1 MPTLRSPSVCTA
13 RTMTLAKCR
22 RHSGARKQ
30 RAAGA
35 AYCQANSAACDL
47 QGQQTALTVLV
58 AIEVAL
64 TAVTL
69 VDFVP
74 GDEIAAGG
82 ATAATFSRLSAIPQ
96 EIAALE
102 AAALRGETTIQRSPA
117 QSRVELGRNL
127 VEAASR
133 DFVPRATAM
142 KPITHRR
149 IRPASE
155 QARHARFWRSS
166 RSILTRRPMGVVVLF
181 LKSFHRRQ
189 TTTIA
194 YSETI

>member
-1 MPTLRSPSVCTA
+1 MPPDERGGYDHLTYKAGFWVGPGGAPFSQEDA
-13 RTMTLAKCR
+13 DAALAKCLYAQN
-22 RHSGARKQ
+22 HDACEVSAAFWGQQ

-35 AYCQANSAACDL
+35 AYCQANQAACDL

-127 VEAASR
+127 VEAAGPG
-133 DFVPRATAM
+133 FVRRAEYEAHHT
-142 KPITHRR
+142 
-149 IRPASE
+149 
-155 QARHARFWRSS
+155 SS
-166 RSILTRRPMGVVVLF
+166 N
-181 LKSFHRRQ
+181 
-189 TTTIA
+189 
-194 YSETI
+194 